1 MFLPKYFMFRI
12 FENKIPVFF
21 LQIRTMDIEYAVN
34 QMPRV
39 EEIIDVYVSSGIRRP
54 VDDPERIGNMY
65 RHANLIITARHEG
78 RLVGVAR
85 SLTDF
90 CYCCYLSDLAVCKA
104 YQRQGIGKKLIE
116 HTLQQIGGQT
126 MLLLLAAPEAM
137 TYYPHLGF
145 TRVENGFLIPRKR

>member
-1 MFLPKYFMFRI
+1 MFRI

-85 SLTDF
+85 
-90 CYCCYLSDLAVCKA
+90 
-104 YQRQGIGKKLIE
+104 
-116 HTLQQIGGQT
+116 
-126 MLLLLAAPEAM
+126 
-137 TYYPHLGF
+137 
-145 TRVENGFLIPRKR
+145 